1 VNDEVRIVL
10 VGAAKAAHDQML
22 AEILSDK
29 RTSISSSK
37 MMNWIAVDYF
47 ERFFKRRQKQ
57 LRKEHFNE
65 RKCFQEA
72 MKIEDP
78 AERRRALQEAARNLG
93 VLGGAQRGRKKKAV
107 SLSDNAAPETK

>member
-1 VNDEVRIVL
+1 ML

-78 AERRRALQEAARNLG
+78 EARRRALQEIAKSLGAAAKAPR
-93 VLGGAQRGRKKKAV
+93 RKKQKIA
-107 SLSDNAAPETK
+107 SESDAKEVK

>member
-1 VNDEVRIVL
+1 MNDEVRIVL

-57 LRKEHFNE
+57 LCKEHFNE
-65 RKCFQEA
+65 RKCFLEA

-78 AERRRALQEAARNLG
+78 EARRRALQEAAKSLG
-93 VLGGAQRGRKKKAV
+93 AATKAPRRQKKKTAAE
-107 SLSDNAAPETK
+107 SDAPGLK